1 MVTAVVGAV
10 SSPTLATRQVV
21 SRKAIS
27 GVSGSDTLSRM
38 FAAAVNVTAHFTTAW

>member
-1 MVTAVVGAV
+1 MVAAVVGAV

-27 GVSGSDTLSRM
+27 GVSGPDTLFRT
-38 FAAAVNVTAHFTTAW
+38 FAAVVNVTAHLTSAW